1 MRTRTRART
10 RTGWRGATALAAAA
24 VLTLAGCQAD
34 AEDTPPTDAPAE
46 EAGEPDDDGAMDDD
60 AATGDDG
67 AAAADATVA
76 LGGTDLGE
84 ILVGPDGRTLYMFDP
99 DAQGE
104 STCYDECATSW
115 PPLTLDDG
123 EPTAGDGVDAT
134 LLGTTERT
142 DGTTQVT
149 YDGWPLYYWAQDAA
163 PGDATGQAVNEVWW
177 VLDASG
183 EPIRD

>member
-1 MRTRTRART
+1 MHART
-10 RTGWRGATALAAAA
+10 RGARTAAALAATA
-24 VLTLAGCQAD
+24 VLALAGCQAD
-34 AEDTPPTDAPAE
+34 AEDAPPADTPSEETTAPADDEMATE
-46 EAGEPDDDGAMDDD
+46 EPADDEGATAGE
-60 AATGDDG
+60 
-67 AAAADATVA
+67 ATVA

-84 ILVGPDGRTLYMFDP
+84 VLVGPDGRTLYMFDP
-99 DAQGE
+99 DAQGD
-104 STCYDECATSW
+104 STCYDQCATAW

-123 EPTAGDGVDAT
+123 AEPAAGEGVDAA

-163 PGDATGQAVNEVWW
+163 PGDATGQAVNDVWW

>member
-1 MRTRTRART
+1 MHART
-10 RTGWRGATALAAAA
+10 RGARTAAALAATA
-24 VLTLAGCQAD
+24 VLALAGCQAD
-34 AEDTPPTDAPAE
+34 AEDTPPADTPSEETTAPADDEMATE
-46 EAGEPDDDGAMDDD
+46 EPADDEGAMAGE
-60 AATGDDG
+60 
-67 AAAADATVA
+67 ATVA

-84 ILVGPDGRTLYMFDP
+84 VLVGPDGRTLYMFDP
-99 DAQGE
+99 DAQGD
-104 STCYDECATSW
+104 STCYDQCATAW

-123 EPTAGDGVDAT
+123 AEPAAGEGVDAA

-163 PGDATGQAVNEVWW
+163 PGDATGQAVNDVWW

>member
-1 MRTRTRART
+1 MHART
-10 RTGWRGATALAAAA
+10 RTVRTVAALAATA
-24 VLTLAGCQAD
+24 VLALAGCQAD
-34 AEDTPPTDAPAE
+34 AEDTPPTQSPSAGTSSDGTTPPA
-46 EAGEPDDDGAMDDD
+46 DDGAM
-60 AATGDDG
+60 AG
-67 AAAADATVA
+67 AATVA
-76 LGGTDLGE
+76 LGSTDLGDV
-84 ILVGPDGRTLYMFDP
+84 LVGPEGMTLYMYDP
-99 DAQGE
+99 DAQGD
-104 STCYDECATSW
+104 STCYDQCATAW

-123 EPTAGDGVDAT
+123 EPTAGDGVDAA

-163 PGDATGQAVNEVWW
+163 PGDTTGQAVNDVWW